1 MGRRLFYEI
10 NTFFIARFAVKL
22 LLSTFVDVN
31 DNLNR
36 INMKRLLLL
45 FATIF
50 VSTALFACTPKNPIE
65 KLTKLADKVEKN
77 HKSYT
82 DEDWKEIAQ
91 EYAILKAEFEE
102 KERSKEELKEFA
114 RQKGRIKGYMT
125 KKTLN
130 KLGKKV
136 EDLANELE
144 GGIEGFFEAIE
155 TIVEE

>member
-1 MGRRLFYEI
+1 
-10 NTFFIARFAVKL
+10 
-22 LLSTFVDVN
+22 
-31 DNLNR
+31 
-36 INMKRLLLL
+36 MKRLLLL
-45 FATIF
+45 FVTIF

-65 KLTKLADKVEKN
+65 KLKKLADKVEKN

-82 DEDWKEIAQ
+82 DEDWAEVAL
-91 EYAILKAEFEE
+91 EYAILKDEFE
-102 KERSKEELKEFA
+102 KDKYTKEELKEFA

-136 EDLANELE
+136 EGLANELE

-155 TIVEE
+155 TIIEED

>member
-1 MGRRLFYEI
+1 
-10 NTFFIARFAVKL
+10 
-22 LLSTFVDVN
+22 
-31 DNLNR
+31 
-36 INMKRLLLL
+36 MKRLLLL
-45 FATIF
+45 FVTIF
-50 VSTALFACTPKNPIE
+50 VSTALFACTPKSPVE

-102 KERSKEELKEFA
+102 EEERSKEELKEFA

-130 KLGKKV
+130 KWGKKM
-136 EDLANELE
+136 EDFANELE

>member
-1 MGRRLFYEI
+1 MKKILFL
-10 NTFFIARFAVKL
+10 IAFL
-22 LLSTFVDVN
+22 TS
-31 DNLNR
+31 
-36 INMKRLLLL
+36 
-45 FATIF
+45 AT
-50 VSTALFACTPKNPIE
+50 LFACTPKSPIE
-65 KLTKLADKVEKN
+65 KLKKLADKVEKS

-91 EYAILKAEFEE
+91 EYAILKAEFEKDE
-102 KERSKEELKEFA
+102 YTKEELKEFA

-136 EDLANELE
+136 EGLANELE

-155 TIVEE
+155 TMVDE

>member
-1 MGRRLFYEI
+1 
-10 NTFFIARFAVKL
+10 
-22 LLSTFVDVN
+22 
-31 DNLNR
+31 
-36 INMKRLLLL
+36 MKRLLLL
-45 FATIF
+45 FVTIF
-50 VSTALFACTPKNPIE
+50 LSTALFACTPKSPVE
-65 KLTKLADKVEKN
+65 KLKKLADKVEKN

-82 DEDWKEIAQ
+82 DEDWKEIAN

-102 KERSKEELKEFA
+102 QECSKEELKEFA

-136 EDLANELE
+136 EGLANELE

-155 TIVEE
+155 TIVDE

>member
-1 MGRRLFYEI
+1 
-10 NTFFIARFAVKL
+10 
-22 LLSTFVDVN
+22 
-31 DNLNR
+31 
-36 INMKRLLLL
+36 MKRLLLL

-50 VSTALFACTPKNPIE
+50 ASTALFACTPKSPVE

-82 DEDWKEIAQ
+82 DEDWEKINQ
-91 EYAILKAEFEE
+91 EYAILKAKFEE

>member
-1 MGRRLFYEI
+1 
-10 NTFFIARFAVKL
+10 
-22 LLSTFVDVN
+22 
-31 DNLNR
+31 
-36 INMKRLLLL
+36 MKRLLLL

-50 VSTALFACTPKNPIE
+50 VSTALFACTPKSPVE
-65 KLTKLADKVEKN
+65 KLKKLADKVEKS
-77 HKSYT
+77 HESYT
-82 DEDWKEIAQ
+82 DEDWEKINQ

-136 EDLANELE
+136 ENLANELE
-144 GGIEGFFEAIE
+144 GSIEGFFDAIE
-155 TIVEE
+155 TSVEE

>member
-1 MGRRLFYEI
+1 M
-10 NTFFIARFAVKL
+10 
-22 LLSTFVDVN
+22 STFVDVN

-82 DEDWKEIAQ
+82 DEDWEKINQ

-102 KERSKEELKEFA
+102 QERTKEELKEFA

-136 EDLANELE
+136 ENLANELE
-144 GGIEGFFEAIE
+144 GSIEGFFDAIE
-155 TIVEE
+155 TSVEE

>member
-1 MGRRLFYEI
+1 
-10 NTFFIARFAVKL
+10 
-22 LLSTFVDVN
+22 
-31 DNLNR
+31 
-36 INMKRLLLL
+36 MKRLLLL
-45 FATIF
+45 FVTIF
-50 VSTALFACTPKNPIE
+50 ASATLFACTPKSPIE
-65 KLTKLADKVEKN
+65 KLKKLADKVEKS

-82 DEDWKEIAQ
+82 DEDWEKINQ

-136 EDLANELE
+136 EGLANELE

-155 TIVEE
+155 TIVDE

>member
-1 MGRRLFYEI
+1 
-10 NTFFIARFAVKL
+10 
-22 LLSTFVDVN
+22 
-31 DNLNR
+31 
-36 INMKRLLLL
+36 MKRLLLL

-82 DEDWKEIAQ
+82 DEDWEKINQ

-102 KERSKEELKEFA
+102 QERTKEELKEFA

-136 EDLANELE
+136 ENLANELE
-144 GGIEGFFEAIE
+144 GSIEGFFDAIE
-155 TIVEE
+155 TSVEE

>member
-1 MGRRLFYEI
+1 M
-10 NTFFIARFAVKL
+10 
-22 LLSTFVDVN
+22 
-31 DNLNR
+31 
-36 INMKRLLLL
+36 
-45 FATIF
+45 
-50 VSTALFACTPKNPIE
+50 
-65 KLTKLADKVEKN
+65 ADKVEKS

-91 EYAILKAEFEE
+91 EYAILKAEFEKDE
-102 KERSKEELKEFA
+102 YTKEELKEFA

-136 EDLANELE
+136 EGLANELE

-155 TIVEE
+155 TMVDE

>member
-1 MGRRLFYEI
+1 
-10 NTFFIARFAVKL
+10 
-22 LLSTFVDVN
+22 
-31 DNLNR
+31 
-36 INMKRLLLL
+36 MKRLLLL

-50 VSTALFACTPKNPIE
+50 ASATLFACTPKSPVDR
-65 KLTKLADKVEKN
+65 LQKLADKVEKN

-82 DEDWKEIAQ
+82 DEDWAEVAQ
-91 EYAILKAEFEE
+91 EYAILKSEFEKDE
-102 KERSKEELKEFA
+102 YTKEELKEFA

-136 EDLANELE
+136 EGLANELE

-155 TIVEE
+155 TMVDE

>member
-1 MGRRLFYEI
+1 MLF
-10 NTFFIARFAVKL
+10 V
-22 LLSTFVDVN
+22 
-31 DNLNR
+31 
-36 INMKRLLLL
+36 
-45 FATIF
+45 TIF
-50 VSTALFACTPKNPIE
+50 ASATLFACTPKSPIE
-65 KLTKLADKVEKN
+65 KLKKLADKVEKS

-82 DEDWKEIAQ
+82 DEDWEKINQ

-136 EDLANELE
+136 EGLANELE

-155 TIVEE
+155 TMADE

>member
-1 MGRRLFYEI
+1 MQ
-10 NTFFIARFAVKL
+10 
-22 LLSTFVDVN
+22 LSKTTKT
-31 DNLNR
+31 R
-36 INMKRLLLL
+36 KKMKRLLLL

-50 VSTALFACTPKNPIE
+50 ASATLFACTPRNPIE

-82 DEDWKEIAQ
+82 NEDWDKVAQ
-91 EYAILKAEFEE
+91 EYAKLKAEFEE
-102 KERSKEELKEFA
+102 QERTKEELKEFA